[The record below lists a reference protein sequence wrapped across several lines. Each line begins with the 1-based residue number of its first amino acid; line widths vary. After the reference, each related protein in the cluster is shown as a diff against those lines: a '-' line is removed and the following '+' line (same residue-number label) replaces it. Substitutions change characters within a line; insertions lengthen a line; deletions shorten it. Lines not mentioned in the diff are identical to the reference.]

1 MWFNDRRSFG
11 HVYDDQT
18 DIKTMKTYFP
28 PVLSS
33 LLLFVAIGIGAQFSL
48 INNEIAGWAY
58 GYIGLFTLIVL
69 FFYKQLTSA
78 KNSKSFITLF
88 LGAVAAKMFITLIY
102 LTIALYTHKNWAMME
117 KMQLAI
123 SVFIAYV
130 VFTVVLARSK
140 PLQD

>member
-1 MWFNDRRSFG
+1 
-11 HVYDDQT
+11 
-18 DIKTMKTYFP
+18 MKTYFP

-48 INNEIAGWAY
+48 INNEIAAWAY

>member
-1 MWFNDRRSFG
+1 
-11 HVYDDQT
+11 
-18 DIKTMKTYFP
+18 MKTFFP
-28 PVLSS
+28 PFLSA
-33 LLLFVAIGIGAQFSL
+33 LILFVIVSIVAKLSL
-48 INNEIAGWAY
+48 INNEIARWAY

-102 LTIALYTHKNWAMME
+102 LTIALYTHKSWVMME

-123 SVFIAYV
+123 TVFLAYV

>member
-1 MWFNDRRSFG
+1 
-11 HVYDDQT
+11 
-18 DIKTMKTYFP
+18 MKTFFSP
-28 PVLSS
+28 IVSALI
-33 LLLFVAIGIGAQFSL
+33 LFIIIGIAAKLSL

-102 LTIALYTHKNWAMME
+102 LTIALYTHKSWVMME

-123 SVFIAYV
+123 AVFLAYV

>member
-1 MWFNDRRSFG
+1 
-11 HVYDDQT
+11 
-18 DIKTMKTYFP
+18 MKTYFP

-48 INNEIAGWAY
+48 INNEIASWAY